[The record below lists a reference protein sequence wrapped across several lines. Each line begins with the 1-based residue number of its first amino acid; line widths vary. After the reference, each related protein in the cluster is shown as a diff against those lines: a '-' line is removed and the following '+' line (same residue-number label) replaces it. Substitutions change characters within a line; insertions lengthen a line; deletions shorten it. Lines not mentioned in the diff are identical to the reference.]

1 MNDETNIIGVIHARG
16 GSKRIPLK
24 NIRTLGGKP
33 LVAYMIQAALGSKH
47 LRRIIVS
54 TDHPEIKRISLEY
67 GAEVPFD
74 RPAHLAEDCPSEW
87 VTQHAVEFVEKEES
101 KKVDIVV
108 TMQPTTPFCL
118 GLDIDACIDI
128 LMSDRSLG
136 SVFTAKTVHE
146 RPEWMFNVKDDYK
159 ATLLIEGELKGERG
173 IFQSLEK
180 IVVPNGAAYA
190 TRRETLFDEG
200 VIISK
205 NSGVHI
211 MPYNRSIDI
220 DEEIDLLFAE
230 FVLTKK
236 EI

>member
-1 MNDETNIIGVIHARG
+1 M
-16 GSKRIPLK
+16 K

>member
-1 MNDETNIIGVIHARG
+1 
-16 GSKRIPLK
+16 LK